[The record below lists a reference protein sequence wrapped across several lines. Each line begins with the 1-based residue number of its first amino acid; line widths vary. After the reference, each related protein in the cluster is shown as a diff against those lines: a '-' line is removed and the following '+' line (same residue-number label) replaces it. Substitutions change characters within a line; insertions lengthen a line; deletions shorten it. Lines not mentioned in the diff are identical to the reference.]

1 MNGIRWIFLG
11 ILTQWAKGGNWP
23 KLLFLRQQ
31 RKTIESIVKMLLI
44 SNLKTVCKYLFSF
57 AFGKGS
63 KFADYLP
70 IRGHLRAAF
79 SKAVLF
85 LKFSKKKLFYISP
98 FPLHLQKQKCF
109 ILHLKAFLKPYS
121 NFKYG
126 FHLSQFKKSNPYLT
140 SFEDF

>member
-1 MNGIRWIFLG
+1 
-11 ILTQWAKGGNWP
+11 
-23 KLLFLRQQ
+23 
-31 RKTIESIVKMLLI
+31 MLLI

-85 LKFSKKKLFYISP
+85 LKFSKKKT
-98 FPLHLQKQKCF
+98 
-109 ILHLKAFLKPYS
+109 ILHITISFTPIEAEM
-121 NFKYG
+121 
-126 FHLSQFKKSNPYLT
+126 FHS
-140 SFEDF
+140 SFESIFKAIF